1 MNLRT
6 LSSLFTLLA
15 IVAACWPRKSRNGDD
30 SPKNEQDPA
39 QLRVTRETID
49 GREVLRFRGSFDDV
63 MNALNPSR
71 PVEARPT
78 VPTDLNLESLP
89 AYRFGCPHCG
99 KMSSCGEGF
108 WRYQELERTRG
119 YMDNTTTFLM
129 CCKKCQGWLRAT
141 VDHDD

>member
-6 LSSLFTLLA
+6 LSSLFTVLA

-30 SPKNEQDPA
+30 SPKKEQDPA

-49 GREVLRFRGSFDDV
+49 GREVLRFRGSFDEV

-78 VPTDLNLESLP
+78 VPTDLNFESLP
-89 AYRFGCPHCG
+89 VYRFGCPHCG
-99 KMSSCGEGF
+99 KMSICGEGL

-129 CCKKCQGWLRAT
+129 CCKKCRGWLRAT